1 MAVYPPRAVAP
12 AFNGHAVWLALMIGL
27 TLVTFVAVDVS
38 VHHMFVLVTGMGM
51 RMAGLGVLVLVVV
64 WCIVA
69 VFFTHTF
76 ISISLPR
83 DVEPAVA
90 T

>member
-1 MAVYPPRAVAP
+1 VGMLV
-12 AFNGHAVWLALMIGL
+12 MIL
-27 TLVTFVAVDVS
+27 EARFMRVLVLVTFVAVDVS

>member
-1 MAVYPPRAVAP
+1 MLV
-12 AFNGHAVWLALMIGL
+12 MIL
-27 TLVTFVAVDVS
+27 EARFMRVLVLVTFVA
-38 VHHMFVLVTGMGM
+38 VTGMGM